1 MSIYKSKLNEVKI
14 KNMLQEKYEI
24 AVNKIEKIEKGT
36 ANIYIIFAED
46 EQKYILKEF
55 DERVKKNIG
64 DLELNYVVET
74 KIDGLSSIH
83 KNKIK

>member
-36 ANIYIIFAED
+36 ANIYKILGED
-46 EQKYILKEF
+46 GQKYILKEF
-55 DERVKKNIG
+55 DESRK
-64 DLELNYVVET
+64 
-74 KIDGLSSIH
+74 
-83 KNKIK
+83 